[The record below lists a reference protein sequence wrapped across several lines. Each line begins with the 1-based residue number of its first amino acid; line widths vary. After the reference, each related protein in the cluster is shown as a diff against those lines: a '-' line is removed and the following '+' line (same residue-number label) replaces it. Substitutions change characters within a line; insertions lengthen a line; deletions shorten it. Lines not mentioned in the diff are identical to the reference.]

1 MCEILPTAALRCDC
15 WAHTKIVRKYEPPQK
30 EKVEYGNM
38 EDSKEK
44 GVQQTGKWEK
54 ATFAMSAICWA
65 NILVCWPRH
74 WSHVGHFKFGPKLM
88 AKHCPG
94 DVCSLTTIG
103 QQFNSNKSPSE
114 ECLPYLV

>member
-44 GVQQTGKWEK
+44 GAANRQMGKGN
-54 ATFAMSAICWA
+54 ICNVSDLLGQHFSLLA
-65 NILVCWPRH
+65 ETLVTRWPLQI
-74 WSHVGHFKFGPKLM
+74 WPKIDGETLS
-88 AKHCPG
+88 G
-94 DVCSLTTIG
+94 
-103 QQFNSNKSPSE
+103 
-114 ECLPYLV
+114 